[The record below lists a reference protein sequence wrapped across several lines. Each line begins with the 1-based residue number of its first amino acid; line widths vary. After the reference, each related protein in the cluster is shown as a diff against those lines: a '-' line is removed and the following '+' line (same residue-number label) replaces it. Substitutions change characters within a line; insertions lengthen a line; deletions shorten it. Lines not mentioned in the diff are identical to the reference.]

1 MKRTNKYATKIFFS
15 LLTQF
20 RQKHKILFWWGE
32 GRLIPVGM
40 VFFDKIYTRF
50 GPSVQCHQ

>member
-20 RQKHKILFWWGE
+20 RQK
-32 GRLIPVGM
+32 
-40 VFFDKIYTRF
+40 DKIFCF
-50 GPSVQCHQ
+50 GGERGG